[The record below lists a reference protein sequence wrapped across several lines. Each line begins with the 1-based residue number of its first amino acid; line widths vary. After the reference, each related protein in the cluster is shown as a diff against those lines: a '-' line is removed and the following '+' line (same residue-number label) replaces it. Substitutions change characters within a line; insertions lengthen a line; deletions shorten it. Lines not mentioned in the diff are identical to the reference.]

1 MGGTIPAVAKHVLH
15 YLYHLYGTYLPR
27 VAVAVQVCTVVFA
40 DTGSDIYPGYSHTV
54 GVDDHNV
61 CAVLC
66 MAVRYD
72 DLYPCAQGRRHDAN
86 QVLTAHAVP
95 VAGLFLAEQREGCDC
110 VVDGGEHSGVS
121 VLLFYWWTGL

>member
-1 MGGTIPAVAKHVLH
+1 MVP
-15 YLYHLYGTYLPR
+15 
-27 VAVAVQVCTVVFA
+27 A

-72 DLYPCAQGRRHDAN
+72 DLYPCAHGRCHDAN
-86 QVLTAHAVP
+86 QVLTAYAVP
-95 VAGLFLAEQREGCDC
+95 VAGLFLAVQ
-110 VVDGGEHSGVS
+110 
-121 VLLFYWWTGL
+121 

>member
-1 MGGTIPAVAKHVLH
+1 MVP
-15 YLYHLYGTYLPR
+15 
-27 VAVAVQVCTVVFA
+27 A

-86 QVLTAHAVP
+86 QVLTAYAVP
-95 VAGLFLAEQREGCDC
+95 VAGLFLAEQREGCDSA
-110 VVDGGEHSGVS
+110 VEGGEHSGVRM
-121 VLLFYWWTGL
+121 VLGDGRFCCNIYTSAI

>member
-1 MGGTIPAVAKHVLH
+1 MVP
-15 YLYHLYGTYLPR
+15 
-27 VAVAVQVCTVVFA
+27 A

-72 DLYPCAQGRRHDAN
+72 DLYPCAQGWCYDAH
-86 QVLTAHAVP
+86 QVCIAHAVP
-95 VAGLFLAEQREGCDC
+95 VAGLFVAEQREGCDC
-110 VVDGGEHSGVS
+110 VVEGGEHSGVRM
-121 VLLFYWWTGL
+121 VLGDGRFCCNIYTSAI

>member
-1 MGGTIPAVAKHVLH
+1 MVPA
-15 YLYHLYGTYLPR
+15 Y
-27 VAVAVQVCTVVFA
+27 
-40 DTGSDIYPGYSHTV
+40 TGSDIYPGYSHTV

-95 VAGLFLAEQREGCDC
+95 VAGLFLAEQREGCDSA
-110 VVDGGEHSGVS
+110 VEGGEHSGVR
-121 VLLFYWWTGL
+121 VLLFYWRTGL